1 MLGLRRHR
9 TLDVR
14 RGTNANGERSVRVD
28 GVSWIAERKPSVTL
42 LSQLAPADYSPMAT
56 TSQQQGDGVI
66 RRRAARLLLCSIAM
80 PVVFGCS
87 AATTTSTAPNH
98 AAIGVP
104 VEHAATPVDQVLA
117 AARIAAPATTAPS
130 TTSLVIPAPEP
141 VPAAPENADAN
152 EMQPAPTTTAAPA
165 VAIVPRRTAA
175 APAASTAAPAPAE
188 PLAPAA
194 TTGRLDLAA
203 AADFAARTNSLRA
216 SLGLGALSRNGQL
229 DALAAGW
236 ARELATS
243 GRLRHSTIPDRVVAS
258 GWGTAGE
265 NVGVGGSVASVHNA
279 LVNSPGHYANLAGE
293 TYTAFGIAVV
303 IGDDGRLWVCE
314 VFAG

>member
-1 MLGLRRHR
+1 M
-9 TLDVR
+9 
-14 RGTNANGERSVRVD
+14 
-28 GVSWIAERKPSVTL
+28 
-42 LSQLAPADYSPMAT
+42 AP

-66 RRRAARLLLCSIAM
+66 RRRAARLLLCSIAV

-104 VEHAATPVDQVLA
+104 VEHAAAPAEQVLA
-117 AARIAAPATTAPS
+117 AARIAAPATTSSS

-152 EMQPAPTTTAAPA
+152 EMQPAPTTTVAP
-165 VAIVPRRTAA
+165 VATIAPRRPAP

-194 TTGRLDLAA
+194 TTVRLDAA
-203 AADFAARTNSLRA
+203 AASDFAVRTNSLRS
-216 SLGLGALSRNGQL
+216 SLGIGTLARNGQL
-229 DALAAGW
+229 DALAASW
-236 ARELATS
+236 ARELAVS
-243 GRLRHSTIPDRVVAS
+243 GRLRHSTIPDRVVAGGS
-258 GWGTAGE
+258 WNTAGE

-279 LVNSPGHYANLAGE
+279 LVNSAGHYANLAGE
-293 TYTAFGIAVV
+293 QYTAFGIAVV
-303 IGDDGRLWVCE
+303 IGEDGRLWVCE